1 MLEYRAE
8 GLCRNAN
15 HLSREELSRCMAS
28 GEVLQSTALAYDT
41 GHRLRF
47 ELGGLRGIM
56 PFADCVDAAPGETVK
71 DIAVLT
77 RVGRPTCFVIM
88 GTEFDDNGE
97 EYYLLSRA
105 EAQRRCRAQYLDTLE
120 AGSVI
125 PCTVTHI
132 ENFGAFCDI
141 GCGIA
146 ALLFAVTLLVRDSKQ
161 FRIRLKDIWCFIGTG
176 ICSLLFFTYCYFQAI
191 TIMDLSTAA
200 VLLYTAPSIVMIL
213 SLILFHERITVQKL
227 IALVLAFAGCCLVS
241 LVGGEHKLS
250 TVGILYGLGAGFG
263 YALYSIFARYAL
275 DRGYSSNTINFY
287 SCLLTTIGAAIIW
300 GAAQP
305 LGVMFGS
312 WKGFGLCTAL
322 GIVTCYLPYLLY
334 TFGLTGLETGK
345 ASILAS
351 FEPVVATLVGI
362 FVFHEKLTPLSALGC
377 VCVLSAVVLLNLKRR
392 QKANEIQ

>member
-1 MLEYRAE
+1 MQKY
-8 GLCRNAN
+8 
-15 HLSREELSRCMAS
+15 
-28 GEVLQSTALAYDT
+28 TA
-41 GHRLRF
+41 
-47 ELGGLRGIM
+47 
-56 PFADCVDAAPGETVK
+56 
-71 DIAVLT
+71 
-77 RVGRPTCFVIM
+77 
-88 GTEFDDNGE
+88 
-97 EYYLLSRA
+97 
-105 EAQRRCRAQYLDTLE
+105 
-120 AGSVI
+120 SVI
-125 PCTVTHI
+125 TAGCLWGLMGLFTRTLATYGVDST
-132 ENFGAFCDI
+132 GAI
-141 GCGIA
+141 VLRCGIA

-305 LGVMFGS
+305 LGVMIGS
-312 WKGFGLCTAL
+312 WKGFGLCTAPASSARRPPIWASPSSSPPSPSTPSAFSRASRRCSRCSPRIS
-322 GIVTCYLPYLLY
+322 GRPALPMSPKRSLMPSPMP
-334 TFGLTGLETGK
+334 
-345 ASILAS
+345 ASSAS
-351 FEPVVATLVGI
+351 RSRP
-362 FVFHEKLTPLSALGC
+362 
-377 VCVLSAVVLLNLKRR
+377 
-392 QKANEIQ
+392 

>member
-1 MLEYRAE
+1 MQKY
-8 GLCRNAN
+8 
-15 HLSREELSRCMAS
+15 
-28 GEVLQSTALAYDT
+28 TA
-41 GHRLRF
+41 
-47 ELGGLRGIM
+47 
-56 PFADCVDAAPGETVK
+56 
-71 DIAVLT
+71 
-77 RVGRPTCFVIM
+77 
-88 GTEFDDNGE
+88 
-97 EYYLLSRA
+97 
-105 EAQRRCRAQYLDTLE
+105 
-120 AGSVI
+120 SVI
-125 PCTVTHI
+125 TAGCLWGLMGLFTRTLATYGVDST
-132 ENFGAFCDI
+132 GAI
-141 GCGIA
+141 VLRCGIA
-146 ALLFAVTLLVRDSKQ
+146 ALLFAVTLLVRDPKQ

-176 ICSLLFFTYCYFQAI
+176 ICSL
-191 TIMDLSTAA
+191 STAA

-213 SLILFHERITVQKL
+213 SLVLFHERITVQKL

-250 TVGILYGLGAGFG
+250 TIGILYGLGAGFG

-287 SCLLTTIGAAIIW
+287 SCLLTTIGAVIIW
-300 GAAQP
+300 GAVQP

-392 QKANEIQ
+392 QKAN

>member
-1 MLEYRAE
+1 MQKY
-8 GLCRNAN
+8 
-15 HLSREELSRCMAS
+15 
-28 GEVLQSTALAYDT
+28 TA
-41 GHRLRF
+41 
-47 ELGGLRGIM
+47 
-56 PFADCVDAAPGETVK
+56 
-71 DIAVLT
+71 
-77 RVGRPTCFVIM
+77 
-88 GTEFDDNGE
+88 
-97 EYYLLSRA
+97 
-105 EAQRRCRAQYLDTLE
+105 
-120 AGSVI
+120 SVI
-125 PCTVTHI
+125 TAGCLWGLMGLFTRTLATYGVDSM
-132 ENFGAFCDI
+132 GAI
-141 GCGIA
+141 VLRCGIA
-146 ALLFAVTLLVRDSKQ
+146 ALLFAITLLVRDPKQ
-161 FRIRLKDIWCFIGTG
+161 FRIRFKDIWCFIGTG

-213 SLILFHERITVQKL
+213 SLVLFHERITVQKL

-250 TVGILYGLGAGFG
+250 TIGILYGLGAGFG

-287 SCLLTTIGAAIIW
+287 SCLLT
-300 GAAQP
+300 
-305 LGVMFGS
+305 
-312 WKGFGLCTAL
+312 FGLCTAL

-392 QKANEIQ
+392 QKAN

>member
-1 MLEYRAE
+1 MQKY
-8 GLCRNAN
+8 
-15 HLSREELSRCMAS
+15 
-28 GEVLQSTALAYDT
+28 TA
-41 GHRLRF
+41 
-47 ELGGLRGIM
+47 
-56 PFADCVDAAPGETVK
+56 
-71 DIAVLT
+71 
-77 RVGRPTCFVIM
+77 
-88 GTEFDDNGE
+88 
-97 EYYLLSRA
+97 
-105 EAQRRCRAQYLDTLE
+105 
-120 AGSVI
+120 SVI
-125 PCTVTHI
+125 TAGCLWGWMGLFTRTLATYGVDST
-132 ENFGAFCDI
+132 GAI
-141 GCGIA
+141 VLRCGIA
-146 ALLFAVTLLVRDSKQ
+146 ALLFAVTLFVRDPKQ
-161 FRIRLKDIWCFIGTG
+161 FRIRLKDIWCFIGAG

-213 SLILFHERITVQKL
+213 
-227 IALVLAFAGCCLVS
+227 
-241 LVGGEHKLS
+241 
-250 TVGILYGLGAGFG
+250 GILYGLGAGFG

-305 LGVMFGS
+305 LGVMIGS

-334 TFGLTGLETGK
+334 TYGLTGLETGK

-392 QKANEIQ
+392 QKANEIP

>member
-146 ALLFAVTLLVRDSKQ
+146 ALLFAITLLVRDPKQ
-161 FRIRLKDIWCFIGTG
+161 FRIRFKDIWCFIGTG

-213 SLILFHERITVQKL
+213 SLVLFHERITVQKL

-287 SCLLTTIGAAIIW
+287 SCLLTTIGAVIIW

-305 LGVMFGS
+305 LGVMFAS
-312 WKGFGLCTAL
+312 WQGFGLCTAL

-334 TFGLTGLETGK
+334 TYGLTGLETGK

-362 FVFHEKLTPLSALGC
+362 FVFHETLTPLSALGC

-392 QKANEIQ
+392 QKAN